1 MSIASLGLDTIFLLT
16 YTLERACN
24 ILTTFV
30 DSQVRQSS
38 TCSSIIMSLLMEVL
52 VFVHGKGRIVGWLFR
67 LQSRVYLN
75 WIFAT
80 CLMMWLICSHC
91 EPVGSAH

>member
-1 MSIASLGLDTIFLLT
+1 MGIASLGLDTIFLLT
-16 YTLERACN
+16 YTLEGACDV
-24 ILTTFV
+24 LTTFV

-38 TCSSIIMSLLMEVL
+38 TCSSIIMLLLMEVL
-52 VFVHGKGRIVGWLFR
+52 VFVHGEGRIVGWLFR

-80 CLMMWLICSHC
+80 CLMMWLIWLHC
-91 EPVGSAH
+91 ESVGSTH

>member
-1 MSIASLGLDTIFLLT
+1 ML
-16 YTLERACN
+16 
-24 ILTTFV
+24 
-30 DSQVRQSS
+30 
-38 TCSSIIMSLLMEVL
+38 LLMEVL
-52 VFVHGKGRIVGWLFR
+52 VFVHGEGRIVGWLFR

-91 EPVGSAH
+91 EPVGLAH